1 MNCKFHPEA
10 EAVTTCAVCGAGMC
24 SACDAG
30 AFARLE
36 KNEQPLCIE
45 CAFKEAEENVNSG
58 ERYLKIMKVKL
69 IFATIFVVLS
79 IFPLIST
86 FGIIFGGG
94 EMSNIIFTIIFIILF
109 WFLAGRI
116 LVTRKEKMKTM
127 SDRIGLGLAA
137 PFILIRSFREYSREK
152 AEQPVKVQRYEE
164 IKTAL
169 GNANR

>member
-1 MNCKFHPEA
+1 MDCKFHPEA

-45 CAFKEAEENVNSG
+45 CSFKEAEENVNSG

-79 IFPLIST
+79 IFPLNIYLWNYFWRRGNVQYHIYYHIYNSVLV
-86 FGIIFGGG
+86 FGRSYFSY
-94 EMSNIIFTIIFIILF
+94 EK
-109 WFLAGRI
+109 
-116 LVTRKEKMKTM
+116 RKNENYV
-127 SDRIGLGLAA
+127 R
-137 PFILIRSFREYSREK
+137 
-152 AEQPVKVQRYEE
+152 
-164 IKTAL
+164 
-169 GNANR
+169 